1 MTSADTPTDRFAV
14 PAPVDGPS
22 TKGRSRRAPRLV
34 PENTVA
40 VYATRFALTA
50 VALGLWQFGADRLFD
65 SFFFS
70 TPLRI
75 IKQVGLELID
85 PAFYRDLGVTAF
97 EMGVG
102 FGVGAGLGIALGVLL
117 ARWAFVAKVLDPV
130 LLALY
135 SIPRVAL
142 APMLIVWFGI
152 GYASKI
158 FLGATL
164 VFFITFFNTLSG
176 IRGVDKALCDV
187 ARVQKA
193 TEWQI
198 FYKVMLPSASS
209 WILTSV
215 KISLPFA
222 LVGVIL
228 GEFLVSSQGLGYRL
242 NAYSTNYNITGA
254 LAIVFLMMII
264 MLALTAATNA
274 IEARVLRWRPRAATE
289 HFAQS

>member
-1 MTSADTPTDRFAV
+1 MTSLDTPTDPALAASDAAAPAQRPQRAV
-14 PAPVDGPS
+14 MPWFS
-22 TKGRSRRAPRLV
+22 
-34 PENTVA
+34 PEN
-40 VYATRFALTA
+40 ATSVQVSRILFVLFF
-50 VALGLWQFGADRLFD
+50 LGLWELGADRLFD

-70 TPLRI
+70 TPSRI
-75 IKQVGLELID
+75 LMQVARELVD
-85 PAFYRDLGVTAF
+85 PGFYRDLSVTAV

-102 FGVGAGLGIALGVLL
+102 FAIGAGSGIALGVLL
-117 ARWAFVAKVLDPV
+117 ARWAFVAKVLDPI

-135 SIPRVAL
+135 SIPRIAL

-176 IRGVDKALCDV
+176 IRAVDKALCDV

-193 TEWQI
+193 TEWQV

-228 GEFLVSSQGLGYRL
+228 GEFLVSSSGLGYRL
-242 NAYSTNYNITGA
+242 NTYSTNYNITGA

-264 MLALTAATNA
+264 MLALTTATNML
-274 IEARVLRWRPRAATE
+274 EARLLRWRPKSAAEVTARA
-289 HFAQS
+289 